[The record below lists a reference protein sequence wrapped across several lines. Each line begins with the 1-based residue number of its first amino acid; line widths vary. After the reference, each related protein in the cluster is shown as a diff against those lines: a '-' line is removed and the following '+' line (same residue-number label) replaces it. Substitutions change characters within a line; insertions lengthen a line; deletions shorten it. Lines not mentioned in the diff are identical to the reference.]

1 MMAWAPQQGV
11 ATIILNVYANI
22 LKGMKAVSSKSIS
35 TIQLNVQNQVASI
48 LFEHGLWDRLSLV
61 DVADDAQPIERL
73 KAFSEQKL
81 ALYPSLQQIIQSV
94 IDFRMNIEGLL
105 YSSCILQ
112 CESLKDYPDVDIH
125 MSKSEVIAATNEF
138 LQVKVPAIKKQL
150 EYDFGIKKDVL
161 GTKKINLTL
170 KMPNLLVW
178 CMVDTFYQE
187 LASEECQSELESFY
201 MEYQD
206 TIWKDQNKT
215 QNGMADVVANYMQTL
230 QCINSFDSSDNFK
243 IVIKQE

>member
-1 MMAWAPQQGV
+1 MG
-11 ATIILNVYANI
+11 
-22 LKGMKAVSSKSIS
+22 
-35 TIQLNVQNQVASI
+35 
-48 LFEHGLWDRLSLV
+48 
-61 DVADDAQPIERL
+61 VADDTQPIERL

-81 ALYPSLQQIIQSV
+81 SLYPSLQQIIQS
-94 IDFRMNIEGLL
+94 ILDFRMNIEGLL

-161 GTKKINLTL
+161 GTKKTNLTL

-206 TIWKDQNKT
+206 TIWADQNKT
-215 QNGMADVVANYMQTL
+215 QSGLADVVTKYMQTL
-230 QCINSFDSSDNFK
+230 QCIHGFDSSDSFK
-243 IVIKQE
+243 IVIKKES